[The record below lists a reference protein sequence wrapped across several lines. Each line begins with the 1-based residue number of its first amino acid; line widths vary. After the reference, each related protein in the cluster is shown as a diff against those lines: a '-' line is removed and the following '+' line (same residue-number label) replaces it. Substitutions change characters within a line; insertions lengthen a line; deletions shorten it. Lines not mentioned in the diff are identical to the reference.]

1 MCSCNNRTAV
11 RLPAPVE
18 FTLVSGVLVAI
29 TCALCL
35 VGGVWAVLTVARDRR
50 LGRALLVALAVV
62 ELSVLV
68 TVVDGFVAL
77 ATGTRPVELATSIA
91 YLVVAP
97 FILPAG
103 TFWAL
108 ADRSRP
114 STLVLAVACFAVV
127 VIAYRA
133 FLLFAVT
140 R

>member
-1 MCSCNNRTAV
+1 M
-11 RLPAPVE
+11 
-18 FTLVSGVLVAI
+18 SGLLVAI

-35 VGGVWAVLTVARDRR
+35 AGCVWAVVTVARDRR
-50 LGRALLVALAVV
+50 VGRALLTGLAVI
-62 ELSVLV
+62 ELAVLA
-68 TVVDGFVAL
+68 TVVDGFAAL
-77 ATGTRPVELATSIA
+77 ATGTRPVELATSVA